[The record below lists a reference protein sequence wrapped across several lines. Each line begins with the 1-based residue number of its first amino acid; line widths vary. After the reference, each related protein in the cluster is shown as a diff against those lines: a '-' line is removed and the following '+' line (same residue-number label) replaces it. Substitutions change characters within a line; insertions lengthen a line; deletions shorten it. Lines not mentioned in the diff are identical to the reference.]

1 MKQQLIRLERVAG
14 AMTACSAL
22 DEFASALA
30 RQ

>member
-14 AMTACSAL
+14 AMTACSTL

-30 RQ
+30 